1 MNKGFIDYFSFY
13 EQAST
18 SEQDYTKY
26 FVCIQNNVTSYKG

>member
-18 SEQDYTKY
+18 SVQDYTKY
-26 FVCIQNNVTSYKG
+26 VVCIQNNVTSYKG